1 MSILINI
8 ALVVIAVMLFCL
20 IVAIHEFGHFS
31 MAKLCGVKVNE
42 YAIGMGPKIFKFK
55 KGETLYSLRL
65 LPIGG
70 FCSME
75 GEDEDSNDPRAFGK
89 KKVWQ
94 RFLIVVMG
102 AVLNIVLGL
111 VMMTIL
117 LSQQPSF
124 NSTTI
129 ADFNEDAISQTS
141 GLKVGDEIS
150 SLGGYKIHTDRDLI
164 YALSTDSNIKRA
176 LETGENA
183 IVNMTVKRDGKEV
196 TINNVAFQIVES
208 SSGEK
213 SVNLDFKVQSI
224 ENNFGNLIV
233 ESFKCTVS
241 TMKMVWYSL
250 IGLIMGEYG
259 FNEIAGP
266 VGAAS
271 AISKSAAAGLSVN
284 FGSAVFNIVYIMI
297 IITVNLGIFNLLPL
311 PALDGGRLALL
322 IVEGIVRKPIP
333 SKFEGWINTAGF
345 VLLMLF
351 MLIITYSDI
360 LRLITGKGLGA

>member
-1 MSILINI
+1 
-8 ALVVIAVMLFCL
+8 
-20 IVAIHEFGHFS
+20 

-117 LSQQPSF
+117 LSQQPVF

-129 ADFNEDAISQTS
+129 AAFNEEALSQAS
-141 GLKVGDEIS
+141 GLRVGDEIT

-164 YALSTDSNIKRA
+164 YALSTDSNIKKA
-176 LETGENA
+176 LEIGENA
-183 IVNMTVKRDGKEV
+183 LVNMTVKRDDKEI
-196 TINNVAFQIVES
+196 TLNNVVLQVVEN
-208 SSGEK
+208 SSGGK
-213 SVNLDFKVQSI
+213 SINLDFKVESI
-224 ENNFGNLIV
+224 EKNFGNLII

-241 TMKMVWYSL
+241 TIRMVWSSL
-250 IGLIMGEYG
+250 IGLIMGQYG
-259 FNEIAGP
+259 FNEMAGP
-266 VGAAS
+266 VGAAT
-271 AISKSAAAGLSVN
+271 AISQSAAAGLSVN
-284 FGSAVFNIVYIMI
+284 FSAAVFNIVYIMI

-311 PALDGGRLALL
+311 PALDGGRLVFL

-351 MLIITYSDI
+351 MILITYSDV